1 MTRRFAGRWPRPART
16 PWCPRTPGRRTLW
29 RPRTR
34 RGWLI
39 TVALAGIALAVKLT
53 IGLGLV
59 LLLLRHLL
67 H

>member
-1 MTRRFAGRWPRPART
+1 MTRRWRPART
-16 PWCPRTPGRRTLW
+16 PLW
-29 RPRTR
+29 RTPRTR

-39 TVALAGIALAVKLT
+39 TVALASVALAVKLT

>member
-1 MTRRFAGRWPRPART
+1 MTRRFATPRPS
-16 PWCPRTPGRRTLW
+16 PKRTLW
-29 RPRTR
+29 RAPQTR

-39 TVALAGIALAVKLT
+39 TIAVASAALAVKLT
-53 IGLGLV
+53 IGVGVV